1 MSTRRRLG
9 VALLLDPPV
18 ATEVDGLRKAL
29 GDPSLEAM
37 APHITLVPPVNVR
50 EDALGR
56 AEMVLREAAQS
67 LDRPLE
73 LSLGPV
79 ATFAPVSPVVYLAVS
94 GPDAG
99 RLDRLHEAVLSGPLA
114 RSARFEWV
122 PHVTLSAEAT
132 PDVAQGAVAALGC
145 YRGVAQIDRVVL
157 MEESARRWQPL
168 ADACLGRPVV
178 VGRGGLEVE
187 ITEGR
192 VFGPEARALASAWA
206 ENRAL
211 GEWPIVAF
219 PAGASRLVLT
229 ARREG
234 QVVGMAAAWSA
245 PRPGS
250 SVHVGVLVAPEA
262 RRQGIG
268 RILLAALEASANV
281 RDWAMGKA
289 NGHGPAE
296 FYASCGSWV
305 VGPSDQGPSSGSS

>member
-1 MSTRRRLG
+1 MSARRRLG
-9 VALLLDPPV
+9 VALLLDPPL
-18 ATEVDGLRKAL
+18 AAEVDGLRKAL
-29 GDPSLEAM
+29 GDPSLGAM

-50 EDALGR
+50 EDALGG
-56 AEMVLREAAQS
+56 AERVLREAAQS
-67 LDRPLE
+67 LDRPLQ

-79 ATFAPVSPVVYLAVS
+79 ATFAPVSPVVYLAVG
-94 GPDAG
+94 GPGARG
-99 RLDRLHEAVLSGPLA
+99 LDHLHEAVLSGPLA

-122 PHVTLSAEAT
+122 PHVTLCAEAT
-132 PDVAQGAVAALGC
+132 PEVARAAVVAFGC
-145 YRGVAQIDRVVL
+145 YRGTAHVDRVVL

-192 VFGPEARALASAWA
+192 VFGPEAQGLASALA

-211 GEWPIVAF
+211 GEWPIAAL
-219 PAGASRLVLT
+219 PPGASRLVLT

-245 PRPGS
+245 PNPGS
-250 SVHVGVLVAPEA
+250 FVHAGVLVAPQA
-262 RRQGIG
+262 RGQGIG
-268 RILLAALEASANV
+268 RMLLTALQARANV
-281 RDWAMGKA
+281 RDWATGKA
-289 NGHGPAE
+289 YGHGPAE

-305 VGPSDQGPSSGSS
+305 VGLSDQGPP